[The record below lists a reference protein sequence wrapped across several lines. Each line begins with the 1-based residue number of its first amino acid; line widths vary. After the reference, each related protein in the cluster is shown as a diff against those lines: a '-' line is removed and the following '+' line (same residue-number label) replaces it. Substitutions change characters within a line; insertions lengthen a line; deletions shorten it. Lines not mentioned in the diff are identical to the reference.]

1 MGLKGKLISSVE
13 VKCGGHLVHDIF
25 HAKTHH
31 ISNISPSKVKIFEI
45 HEGET
50 VRPRSVLVVRG
61 SPLQPLPSQLRKLVK
76 SRLTDRPT
84 VRRSDHGPWSVSVDQ
99 DLLYP
104 ASDMNYG

>member
-1 MGLKGKLISSVE
+1 MQILRS
-13 VKCGGHLVHDIF
+13 CGCNLR
-25 HAKTHH
+25 
-31 ISNISPSKVKIFEI
+31 SPS
-45 HEGET
+45 T
-50 VRPRSVLVVRG
+50 DRRSDHGPCWWSVVRHCNP
-61 SPLQPLPSQLRKLVK
+61 SPSQLRKLVK